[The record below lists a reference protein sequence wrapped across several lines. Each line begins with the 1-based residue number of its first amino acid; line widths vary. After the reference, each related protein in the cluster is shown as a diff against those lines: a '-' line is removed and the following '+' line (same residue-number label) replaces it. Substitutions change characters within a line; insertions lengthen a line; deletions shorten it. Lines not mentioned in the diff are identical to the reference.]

1 MSGLGWC
8 RPGEGWLI
16 DGLTWI
22 AEGWGGVGWVR
33 AEVRVGSVPSVL
45 FVRRNSETISS
56 RHLQLTPSFLAVL
69 SSTSNSWES
78 SQLAYQSKVLD
89 AHGSSFVPAMC
100 MCILLEIMPLCSDM
114 WFGRSRPV
122 RPNPRGTY
130 LILFVLV
137 GVEALQ

>member
-56 RHLQLTPSFLAVL
+56 RH
-69 SSTSNSWES
+69 
-78 SQLAYQSKVLD
+78 LAYQSKVLD